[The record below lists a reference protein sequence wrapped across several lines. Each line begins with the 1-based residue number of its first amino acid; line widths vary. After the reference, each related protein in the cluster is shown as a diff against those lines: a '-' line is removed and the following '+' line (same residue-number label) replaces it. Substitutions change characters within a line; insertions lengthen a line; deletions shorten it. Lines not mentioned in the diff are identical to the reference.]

1 MNNFISLKSVLRI
14 ICPPE
19 STNIIYIMS
28 DITQMSDLT
37 EYWTTQ
43 KSSKFQ
49 FGWKTYLVA
58 IFNQLSCCQPSLIAA
73 ISRNDNKRLP

>member
-1 MNNFISLKSVLRI
+1 MNNFISLKSVLII

-37 EYWTTQ
+37 EYWTRQ
-43 KSSKFQ
+43 HH
-49 FGWKTYLVA
+49 
-58 IFNQLSCCQPSLIAA
+58 IE
-73 ISRNDNKRLP
+73 